1 MSAHPAV
8 IVDDLLTRLVG
19 GRPQVGVRVVV
30 GGFVLIKMLAT
41 GPGRGSSINVQA
53 RGRAKV
59 QVQVHTGRGQN
70 RGRRR

>member
-1 MSAHPAV
+1 MRAHPAV

-30 GGFVLIKMLAT
+30 GGFVLIKMPAT
-41 GPGRGSSINVQA
+41 GPGRGSLINVQA

-59 QVQVHTGRGQN
+59 QVHTGRGHN